1 MRVTLPLLAALGVAA
16 PLAAQGPSPSTP
28 PAITLGTARTLHSS
42 ILGEDR
48 PYFVYLPEGPR
59 RGPFALIVL
68 LDGDA
73 QFHHTTGI
81 VRFLTDQGRMPQA
94 LVVAVPN
101 TTDRTRDLTPPAQD
115 SAALRTTFPT
125 AGGADRMLGFL
136 ADELLPEVERTYGA
150 SPFRVLI
157 GHSFGGL
164 FAAHALV
171 ARPMLFQGYIAISPS
186 LWWDGGRYADSLAR
200 RGGDGSNPSPWFYA
214 TMGGQEPEVQLVPF
228 GQVARATNRPDWRL
242 LMLPEDDHGSTP
254 HRSTYDG
261 LETIFRPLRLP
272 VDSLVAL
279 GIAGLD
285 RRYTDL
291 SARYGLFNGTPEP
304 ALNALGYRLLAEG
317 PGHAAD
323 GVAAFRENARRFPRS
338 ANTYDSLADGFLAL
352 GQRETALACFA
363 NAVRTGRA
371 YPNEG
376 GTIAGS
382 VIAPL
387 SLGRM
392 VTLARELGRPVWS
405 AEAIPAS
412 VERDCLNGKS
422 G

>member
-1 MRVTLPLLAALGVAA
+1 MRVTLTLLAALGVAA
-16 PLAAQGPSPSTP
+16 PLAAQGPSPSAS
-28 PAITLGTARTLHSS
+28 PAITLGTARTLHSG

-48 PYFVYLPEGPR
+48 PYFVYQPDGPR

-73 QFHHTTGI
+73 HFHHTTGI

-115 SAALRTTFPT
+115 SAALRATFPT
-125 AGGADRMLGFL
+125 AGGADRMLAFL

-171 ARPMLFQGYIAISPS
+171 SRPSLFQGYIAISPS
-186 LWWDGGRYADSLAR
+186 LWWDGARYADSLAKR
-200 RGGDGSNPSPWFYA
+200 ARDGSTPSPWFYA

-228 GQVARATNRPDWRL
+228 GQVARAASRADWRL
-242 LMLPEDDHGSTP
+242 LMLPDDDHGSTP

-279 GIAGLD
+279 GIAGID
-285 RRYTDL
+285 RRYADL
-291 SARYGLFNGTPEP
+291 TARYGLFNGTPEV

-317 PGHAAD
+317 PGRAAA

-371 YPNEG
+371 FPNEG

-392 VTLARELGRPVWS
+392 SALAQELGREAWAPD
-405 AEAIPAS
+405 AIPAS
-412 VERDCLNGKS
+412 VERECLAK
-422 G
+422 